1 MIYCPLECLCS
12 VSQAKAHEKVLKQSK
27 WRDDGGFG
35 DGGGGDG
42 YLMVSFDEVDLA
54 EDGASVEAIGEVLH
68 VRQGVPVW
76 RCDSVEPPVVA
87 AGSPGAVLLGH
98 HVEGGR
104 PSGVGPADDTC
115 CLEFF
120 ELGFGDAQLVGGEA
134 ACLGENRAVSACV
147 DDVLDAVYWRCC
159 ERF

>member
-1 MIYCPLECLCS
+1 LCS
-12 VSQAKAHEKVLKQSK
+12 VSQAEAHEKVHKQSK

-35 DGGGGDG
+35 DVGGGDG

-54 EDGASVEAIGEVLH
+54 EDGATVEAIGKVLH
-68 VRQGVPVW
+68 VRQGVP
-76 RCDSVEPPVVA
+76 CDGVEPPVVA

-120 ELGFGDAQLVGGEA
+120 ELGFGDAQLVGYEA
-134 ACLGENRAVSACV
+134 ACFGENRAVSACV
-147 DDVLDAVYWRCC
+147 DAVLDAVCWRWC
-159 ERF
+159 ECF